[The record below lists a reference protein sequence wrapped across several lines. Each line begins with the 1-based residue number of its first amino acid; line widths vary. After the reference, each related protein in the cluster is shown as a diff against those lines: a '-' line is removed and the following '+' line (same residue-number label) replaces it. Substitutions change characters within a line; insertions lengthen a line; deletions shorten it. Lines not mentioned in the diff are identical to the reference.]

1 MVGFSRYIL
10 NNGKNLQEE
19 KFAVPPFIYMIFPG
33 FIDDKY
39 YVQLYGYYLQCLH
52 NSRSHP
58 VSQAQLTSKG
68 QINAVGEGE
77 AAGGGLMSAV
87 ATDVGIS
94 LQE

>member
-1 MVGFSRYIL
+1 
-10 NNGKNLQEE
+10 
-19 KFAVPPFIYMIFPG
+19 MIFPG

-39 YVQLYGYYLQCLH
+39 YLQLYIQCLH

-58 VSQAQLTSKG
+58 VSQAQLTSKS